1 MQDVNTAIVMNAHS
15 LDAER
20 RCANM
25 GVYITGDCHG
35 EWQKLIYYSR
45 CKNLTDKDFIIVCG
59 DFGIW
64 NDSDGYETM
73 KLNMLSKI
81 KPMVV
86 FVDGNHENFDRLY
99 SDEFE
104 TVDFC
109 GGKAQKIRDNIYH
122 LLRGYVFEFCGKK
135 FFAFGGASSHDID
148 DGILN
153 PDEYECWHD
162 FMEVVNEW
170 DKKRMMFRI
179 KGMSWWERELPTE
192 EEMNFGKEMLVEN
205 DNEVDFIISHCCPQ
219 QIAALFS
226 HGMYKQDALTNYFD
240 EIMDNTKFT
249 RWYFGHY
256 HDDRTIMGK
265 FIMLYDSFERV
276 V

>member
-1 MQDVNTAIVMNAHS
+1 MHQHELCTVRCLQLV
-15 LDAER
+15 LR
-20 RCANM
+20 RNQ
-25 GVYITGDCHG
+25 I
-35 EWQKLIYYSR
+35 R
-45 CKNLTDKDFIIVCG
+45 
-59 DFGIW
+59 W
-64 NDSDGYETM
+64 NQSYNKTHLQGKSSQHQT
-73 KLNMLSKI
+73 S
-81 KPMVV
+81 V
-86 FVDGNHENFDRLY
+86 FP
-99 SDEFE
+99 
-104 TVDFC
+104 
-109 GGKAQKIRDNIYH
+109 
-122 LLRGYVFEFCGKK
+122 
-135 FFAFGGASSHDID
+135 
-148 DGILN
+148 ILN